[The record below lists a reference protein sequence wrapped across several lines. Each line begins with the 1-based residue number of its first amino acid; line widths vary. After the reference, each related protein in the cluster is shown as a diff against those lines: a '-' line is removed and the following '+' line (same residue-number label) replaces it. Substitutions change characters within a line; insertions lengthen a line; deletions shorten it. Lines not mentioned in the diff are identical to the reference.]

1 MKVTIISNG
10 THQLVLKPETPV
22 EKLAIKELQNKPL
35 VSKYHESTQILG
47 ESSPN
52 CLVIRP
58 GVDSDAPLE
67 RELIALVDNY
77 SQNQILALIPA
88 ETSYPDILYLIKN
101 ITKAD
106 KVVLTKN
113 ESITINEVFMV
124 IATKDNVEHE
134 GQYAVISAPTM
145 TSW

>member
-10 THQLVLKPETPV
+10 SHQLVLKPETPV

-58 GVDSDAPLE
+58 GVESEAPLE
-67 RELIALVDNY
+67 RELLALVDNY

-106 KVVLTKN
+106 KVVLNKD
-113 ESITINEVFMV
+113 ESVTINEVFKV